1 MDPGEEYKVSFQRG
15 EDTKRSVIPTAI
27 PMSIGI
33 GERNLLEFEGIPI
46 YIGMTQKT
54 R

>member
-1 MDPGEEYKVSFQRG
+1 MKPGEECKVSFQRG
-15 EDTKRSVIPTAI
+15 EDTKRGVIPT
-27 PMSIGI
+27 PMVIGI
-33 GERNLLEFEGIPI
+33 GERNLLKYEGIPI